1 MRIISKLIPLFII
14 VPLAELAILIQLGR
28 WIGVWDTI
36 WLCIITAIAGGFLV
50 QLEGLKVWLKLHV
63 ELIQGKMPTDQLIDG
78 VLILTGGIMLLVP
91 GIITDLIGLTLLLPF
106 TRFLYR
112 GWLKKK
118 YEKRVRFVGQSG
130 YYGQRKKA
138 EVKVIEDL
146 RPKIED

>member
-1 MRIISKLIPLFII
+1 MASLLKFIPLFII
-14 VPLAELAILIQLGR
+14 IPLVELAILIQIGR

-50 QLEGLKVWLKLHV
+50 QSEGLRVWLKLQA
-63 ELIQGKMPTDQLIDG
+63 ELTQGKMPTDQLIDG
-78 VLILTGGIMLLVP
+78 VLILTGGIMLLAP

-112 GWLKKK
+112 RWLKNKFEKK
-118 YEKRVRFVGQSG
+118 IRFVGQSG

-138 EVKVIEDL
+138 EVKVIEE
-146 RPKIED
+146 IMNED